1 MFVRPLVCL
10 VNVWLS
16 SYNHQVKIIKK
27 LDNFLKL
34 SFIKMLDKLQTI
46 EKKYMQL
53 QEQAMDPSTMEDMK
67 KYISINK
74 ELSNLKEVYDLSVL
88 YRKNHN
94 QLTEAKEILENESD
108 KELISMAQ
116 EEYEN
121 AKEKIEELSN
131 LLNIA
136 LLPKDPNDDKDVYL
150 EIRPAAWGDE
160 AGLFATELLKMYLG
174 YATRKGWKSE
184 IIDEQL
190 SDIWWIK
197 DVTVKISGDRVYY
210 LMKFES
216 WVHRVQRVPDT
227 ESQWRVHTSTV
238 TVAIMPEAED
248 VDIVIDPKDIQM
260 ETYAASSAWWQNAN
274 KNQTWVRI
282 HHKPSWLIVNIGET
296 KSQLQNKE
304 KAFAVLKSRLY
315 QIELDKKIE
324 KEKNIRWNQI
334 WTWNRSEKIR
344 TYNFPQD
351 RITDHR
357 IHQSW
362 SNIPIILTWDLDDI
376 MEKMVLENKTRLLQE
391 TIEN

>member
-1 MFVRPLVCL
+1 
-10 VNVWLS
+10 
-16 SYNHQVKIIKK
+16 
-27 LDNFLKL
+27 
-34 SFIKMLDKLQTI
+34 MLDKLQTI
-46 EKKYMQL
+46 EKKYLQL
-53 QEQAMDPSTMEDMK
+53 QEQSMDPATIWDMK

-74 ELSNLKEVYDLSVL
+74 EISNLKEIYDLAVA
-88 YRKNHN
+88 YRKCRT
-94 QLTEAKEILENESD
+94 QISEAKEIIENESD
-108 KELISMAQ
+108 DEMVDMAQ
-116 EEYEN
+116 EELDQ
-121 AKEKIEELSN
+121 AKEQIEDLEKKIK
-131 LLNIA
+131 IA

-160 AGLFATELLKMYLG
+160 AGLFAAELLKMYIG
-174 YATRKGWKSE
+174 YAARKGWKAE
-184 IIDEQL
+184 IVDEQL

-216 WVHRVQRVPDT
+216 WVHRVQRIPET

-260 ETYAASSAWWQNAN
+260 ETYAASSAWGQNAN

-282 HHKPSWLIVNIGET
+282 HHKPSWLIVNIGES

-304 KAFAVLKSRLY
+304 RAFEVLKSRLY
-315 QIELDKKIE
+315 QIEFDKKME
-324 KEKNIRWNQI
+324 KEKSLRGNQI
-334 WTWNRSEKIR
+334 WTWDRSEKIR

-357 IHQSW
+357 IHESW
-362 SNIPIILTWDLDDI
+362 SNIPVVLTGDLDDI
-376 MEKMVLENKTRLLQE
+376 MEKMVLENQTRLLQE
-391 TIEN
+391 TMSKQ